1 MNGIGPRLLHEPRV
15 VIGVTILALLV
26 IIAALAPFLA
36 PHDPNQQDL
45 LHMLL
50 PPAWEAGGDPQ
61 FPLGTDG
68 LGRCVLSRLIYGARV
83 ALIVGSV
90 VPIGTLLLGA
100 TLAIVAGYCGG
111 WIDWIVSRFVDIWM
125 SFPPVV
131 LSLVLMVGL
140 SPGLRNVILATV
152 LVDWTRF
159 CRVTRSAILGVMK
172 LDYVASA
179 RIAGASHVQVMTR
192 ELLPAVFP
200 TIMTLV
206 SIEIGIAVV
215 VESVLSFVGV
225 SVSPDVPTWGSMIAD
240 GLANV
245 FQEPWG
251 LAFPMMAIVAIV
263 LGANLLGD
271 GLRLVLGDH
280 RASVAELEVEA

>member
-1 MNGIGPRLLHEPRV
+1 MNGTLPRLLHEPRV
-15 VIGVTILALLV
+15 VIGGAVLVLLV
-26 IIAALAPFLA
+26 IVAALAPFLA

-50 PPAWEAGGDPQ
+50 PPAWEAGGDWQ
-61 FPLGTDG
+61 FPFGTDG

-83 ALIVGSV
+83 AVTVGTI
-90 VPIGTLLLGA
+90 VPIGTVLLG
-100 TLAIVAGYCGG
+100 TSLALVAGYCGR
-111 WIDWIVSRFVDIWM
+111 WVDWIVSRIVDIWM

-159 CRVTRSAILGVMK
+159 CRVTRSAILGVMR
-172 LDYVASA
+172 LDYIASA

-263 LGANLLGD
+263 LGANMLGD
-271 GLRLVLGDH
+271 GLRMALDN
-280 RASVAELEVEA
+280 RAFAARLEVEA

>member
-1 MNGIGPRLLHEPRV
+1 MNGALPRLFHEPRV

-26 IIAALAPFLA
+26 LIAALAPLLA

-45 LHMLL
+45 LHLLL
-50 PPAWEAGGDPQ
+50 PPIWQIGGDSQ

-68 LGRCVLSRLIYGARV
+68 LGRCVLSRLIYGTRV
-83 ALIVGSV
+83 AVTVGAL
-90 VPIGTLLLGA
+90 VPVGTVLLGA
-100 TLAIVAGYCGG
+100 TLAIIAGYCGG
-111 WIDWIVSRFVDIWM
+111 WVDWIVSRIVDIWM

-159 CRVTRSAILGVMK
+159 CRVTRSAILGVMR
-172 LDYVASA
+172 LDYVAAA
-179 RIAGASHVQVMTR
+179 RIAGASHQQVMSR

-200 TIMTLV
+200 TIMTLL

-251 LAFPMMAIVAIV
+251 LALPMMAIVAIV
-263 LGANLLGD
+263 LGANMLGD
-271 GLRLVLGDH
+271 GLRMVLDK
-280 RASVAELEVEA
+280 RVSPAQLEVPA